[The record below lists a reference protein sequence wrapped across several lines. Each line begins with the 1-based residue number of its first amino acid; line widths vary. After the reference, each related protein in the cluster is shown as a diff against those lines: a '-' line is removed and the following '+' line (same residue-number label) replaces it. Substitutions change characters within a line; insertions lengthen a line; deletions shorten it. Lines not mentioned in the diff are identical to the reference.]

1 MQAAIQS
8 LMRAQLYICD
18 VDRRTKVQQQ
28 LADRYKKQL
37 EDSELE
43 RGKLSEQV
51 TNLND
56 MVQQLQGA
64 TEQARAEG
72 KKEWRRR

>member
-1 MQAAIQS
+1 
-8 LMRAQLYICD
+8 MRAQLYICD